1 VSIDDL
7 LGTPRV
13 ELSEVLSHVLDKGVV
28 LRGEVMLAVADI
40 DLIKLDLGLLLTA
53 VESVMRYPIAA
64 GREADLGL
72 ATPGGTRG
80 ITPSSGST
88 MESQVV
94 ESLPAPK
101 DAPVTPLEA
110 VAEALPPRLNTDPDK
125 VENGLAKLVL
135 TLIEVLRKVLEHQ
148 AVRRMEGG
156 HLSDAEIEKLGVALL
171 RLNDRMQEMKG
182 IFGLTDDDLQID
194 LGPLGTL
201 R

>member
-1 VSIDDL
+1 
-7 LGTPRV
+7 
-13 ELSEVLSHVLDKGVV
+13 
-28 LRGEVMLAVADI
+28 
-40 DLIKLDLGLLLTA
+40 
-53 VESVMRYPIAA
+53 
-64 GREADLGL
+64 
-72 ATPGGTRG
+72 
-80 ITPSSGST
+80 

-94 ESLPAPK
+94 ESLPAAK
-101 DAPVTPLEA
+101 DAPVTPLSTF
-110 VAEALPPRLNTDPDK
+110 AEGLPPRLNTDPDK
-125 VENGLAKLVL
+125 VENGLARLVL

-182 IFGLTDDDLQID
+182 IFGLSDDDLQID

>member
-1 VSIDDL
+1 
-7 LGTPRV
+7 
-13 ELSEVLSHVLDKGVV
+13 
-28 LRGEVMLAVADI
+28 MLAVADI
-40 DLIKLDLGLLLTA
+40 DLIRLDLGLLLTA
-53 VESVMRYPIAA
+53 VESALRRPRVA
-64 GREADLGL
+64 GARSLGL
-72 ATPGGTRG
+72 AAPRPETPPATA
-80 ITPSSGST
+80 SGST

-94 ESLPAPK
+94 ESLEAPREV
-101 DAPVTPLEA
+101 PVTPLA
-110 VAEALPPRLNTDPDK
+110 TVAEALPPRLNTDPEN

-194 LGPLGTL
+194 LGPLGKL

>member
-1 VSIDDL
+1 VSIDDIIP
-7 LGTPRV
+7 PRI
-13 ELSEVLSHVLDKGVV
+13 ELSEVLNHILDKGVV

-53 VESVMRYPIAA
+53 LETALSRSALPRSTHPSMPPAPVEDARA
-64 GREADLGL
+64 
-72 ATPGGTRG
+72 
-80 ITPSSGST
+80 PSSGST

-101 DAPVTPLEA
+101 GAQIAPLEA
-110 VAEALPPRLNTDPDK
+110 VAPGLPPRLNTDPDK

-156 HLSDAEIEKLGVALL
+156 HLSDAEIEKLGIALL

>member
-1 VSIDDL
+1 
-7 LGTPRV
+7 
-13 ELSEVLSHVLDKGVV
+13 
-28 LRGEVMLAVADI
+28 
-40 DLIKLDLGLLLTA
+40 
-53 VESVMRYPIAA
+53 
-64 GREADLGL
+64 
-72 ATPGGTRG
+72 
-80 ITPSSGST
+80 

-101 DAPVTPLEA
+101 DTPIAPLEA
-110 VAEALPPRLNTDPDK
+110 VAPGLPPRLNTDPDK

-194 LGPLGTL
+194 LGPLGKL